1 MIMGALQVGFLT
13 LYMRFVRRAGGTG
26 GAR

>member
-1 MIMGALQVGFLT
+1 MIMGILQVAFLT